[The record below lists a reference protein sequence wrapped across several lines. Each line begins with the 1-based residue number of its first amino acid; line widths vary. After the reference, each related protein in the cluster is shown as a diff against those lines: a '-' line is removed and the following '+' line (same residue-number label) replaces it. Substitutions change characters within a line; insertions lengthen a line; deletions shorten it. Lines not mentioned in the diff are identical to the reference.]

1 MNLSQ
6 RLIGGPYQVDLKKTY
21 KPIFICMVDLIIALT
36 FFIDSIGYYWL
47 KLDLNMKLTDINGFI
62 PGRIYVYICLFFFKF
77 VFDVGYLR
85 LFMSKE
91 FINRSSST
99 ESIFWARI
107 FYDVITIG
115 TVILFYKF
123 NDLSDI

>member
-1 MNLSQ
+1 
-6 RLIGGPYQVDLKKTY
+6 
-21 KPIFICMVDLIIALT
+21 MVDLIIALT